1 MVFIFDSCFYNKK
14 RITSKSRISLNHS
27 VDMSSSVQPTNTL
40 SSATIQ
46 PPQTIG
52 ASGAATI
59 NPTVATPQSN
69 VATTTVPTSRIAT
82 AIPRALRVIANNE
95 SMRLSNTAAQLQT
108 VSELITAPSAA
119 RLTNIQPDGGLTDQI
134 IVPILPDGS
143 PDLTTRAWALRLAA
157 CFRSNK
163 TYNVRQ
169 TAGIVIALFYVLYP
183 ETTRKTRDTEWI
195 AYILT
200 AKEVENV
207 NHFLSEGALLPD
219 VSKDKTTTGMQ
230 TLVAAITKMNTE
242 RKIDH
247 TLPIGAV
254 SHDFFKTQRDWL
266 MFHGFAGLI
275 IFTMH
280 KDAKAGSGKALLN
293 ARPLALRQK
302 YSKDEKEYV
311 LWSDLGRPQ
320 SAAYVACTAVW
331 KIIPQTRLYLM
342 SEFVTS
348 SSGSITA
355 EREALFTTVRLMR
368 WTDASHIV
376 IINEALN
383 TFPYLRACPFLTG
396 DLAAFSA
403 GMKQI
408 YEMMPE
414 YTDPVTH
421 QRVKDTTTM
430 PYIKALY
437 GDKRSIA
444 QRNTMQLLLAVALK
458 MLSPLRPTLSGYTGP
473 TGLQVKV
480 DSILTWHAQ
489 VLEMM
494 NDEGL

>member
-1 MVFIFDSCFYNKK
+1 
-14 RITSKSRISLNHS
+14 
-27 VDMSSSVQPTNTL
+27 MSSS
-40 SSATIQ
+40 IQ
-46 PPQTIG
+46 PPSLVQNMATQSPSAIG
-52 ASGAATI
+52 ASGGATV
-59 NPTVATPQSN
+59 NPTTATPQTG
-69 VATTTVPTSRIAT
+69 TTTIVQPTSRIT
-82 AIPRALRVIANNE
+82 SVIPHALRVIARNE
-95 SMRLSNTAAQLQT
+95 SLRLSNTASQLQT

-119 RLTNIQPDGGLTDQI
+119 RLTNVQPDGGLTDQI
-134 IVPILPDGS
+134 IVPILPEGS

-157 CFRSNK
+157 CLRSNK
-163 TYNVRQ
+163 VYNVRS
-169 TAGIVIALFYVLYP
+169 TAGVIIALFYVLYP
-183 ETTRKTRDTEWI
+183 ETTRKTRDTEWT
-195 AYILT
+195 AYTLT
-200 AKEVENV
+200 SQEVQHV
-207 NHFLSEGALLPD
+207 NAFLSEGVLLPD
-219 VSKDKTTTGMQ
+219 LSKDKTSSGTQ
-230 TLVAAITKMNTE
+230 TLVAALNKMNSE
-242 RKIDH
+242 RKINH

-254 SHDFFKTQRDWL
+254 SHEFFKTQRDWL

-311 LWSDLGRPQ
+311 LWSELGRPQ
-320 SAAYVACTAVW
+320 QAAYVTCTAVW

-458 MLSPLRPTLSGYTGP
+458 MLAPLRPTLSGYTGP

-480 DSILTWHAQ
+480 DSILTWHSQ